1 MIIIC
6 INNFGYP
13 LSLELNKQYYFVR
26 EKENHYIKMI
36 YLSKIIFNNNTKIV
50 ATKK

>member
-13 LSLELNKQYYFVR
+13 LSLELNKQYYFVS
-26 EKENHYIKMI
+26 EKENHYIILDENLEECEFPKD
-36 YLSKIIFNNNTKIV
+36 LFV
-50 ATKK
+50 KK